1 MGDSRKTSL
10 ISSIV
15 AAVCIV
21 LYATALAYG
30 AVNIIRNVR
39 DMRALS
45 EEECGAL
52 VDKASS
58 AAILG
63 FMSSGYQESLRDFLT
78 ESGTLLGIIIS
89 SPSGEYGFEKIPGS
103 VITWNDI
110 SPRFKSAFGIP
121 GDPYF
126 RSLRIDGLRNVTIKI
141 QYTLIDY
148 YQFIRTLKNT
158 LIIILAVLSL
168 AVFTLLMEM
177 AIKRKNY
184 TTVHAAP
191 RKAQAAPK
199 TKPKTTGK
207 IYREP
212 ADIPADVPP
221 DIPPEEP
228 FIDFSEPEIP
238 AEDAAEMP
246 EEMPEEEAA
255 VVSSKNPA
263 KEKTG
268 ADLPTGLYSKRG
280 NVGWESYTKDRL
292 ASELYRCA
300 ASEQDLVFIV
310 MEYYR
315 DTISD
320 KEYRMF
326 ADQAVSFFALRDL
339 IFEKGNSGLTVV
351 LPGIGVEQGIAKSE
365 EFHLR
370 LRNKMPDF
378 IKTPQDLAI
387 GLSSRSGRLLEPAR
401 LMLEAESAMNKAKE
415 DPASPIVAFK
425 SDPEKYRDYLNKH
438 STKG

>member
-15 AAVCIV
+15 AAVCIA
-21 LYATALAYG
+21 LYAAALAYG

-63 FMSSGYQESLRDFLT
+63 FMSSGYQQSLRDFLT

-89 SPSGEYGFEKIPGS
+89 SASGEYGFEKIPGS
-103 VITWNDI
+103 VITWNDT
-110 SPRFKSAFGIP
+110 SPRFKPAFGIP

-148 YQFIRTLKNT
+148 YQFVRTLKNT

-177 AIKRKNY
+177 AVKKKNY
-184 TTVHAAP
+184 TTIHAAP
-191 RKAQAAPK
+191 RKTPTSPK
-199 TKPKTTGK
+199 TKSKTAGK
-207 IYREP
+207 IYRE
-212 ADIPADVPP
+212 AEDVPP
-221 DIPPEEP
+221 EMPAEEA
-228 FIDFSEPEIP
+228 FVDFPEPE
-238 AEDAAEMP
+238 MP
-246 EEMPEEEAA
+246 GEEAA
-255 VVSSKNPA
+255 VFSSKIPA
-263 KEKTG
+263 EEKTG

-292 ASELYRCA
+292 ASELHRCA

-351 LPGIGVEQGIAKSE
+351 LPDIGVEQGIAKSE

-370 LRNKMPDF
+370 LQNKMADF
-378 IKTPQDLAI
+378 IKKPRDLVI

-401 LMLEAESAMNKAKE
+401 LMFEAESAMNKAKE
-415 DPASPIVAFK
+415 DPSSPIVAFK
-425 SDPEKYRDYLNKH
+425 SDPEKYRDYLNKR
-438 STKG
+438 S

>member
-15 AAVCIV
+15 AAVCIT

-39 DMRALS
+39 GMRVLS

-63 FMSSGYQESLRDFLT
+63 FMSQGYQESLRDILT
-78 ESGTLLGIIIS
+78 ESRTLLGIIIS
-89 SPSGEYGFEKIPGS
+89 SSSGEYGFEKIPGS
-103 VITWNDI
+103 VITWNET

-148 YQFIRTLKNT
+148 YQFVRTLKNT

-177 AIKRKNY
+177 AIKKNNY
-184 TTVHAAP
+184 TTVHAAL
-191 RKAQAAPK
+191 RKAPGAPK

-207 IYREP
+207 IDKEP
-212 ADIPADVPP
+212 AAL
-221 DIPPEEP
+221 PPEEP
-228 FIDFSEPEIP
+228 PEEPCMDFPEPESLEEEADDSAAEEAAAFSSIP
-238 AEDAAEMP
+238 AE
-246 EEMPEEEAA
+246 
-255 VVSSKNPA
+255 
-263 KEKTG
+263 EKT
-268 ADLPTGLYSKRG
+268 AAALPTGLYSKRG

-292 ASELYRCA
+292 ASELHRCA
-300 ASEQDLVFIV
+300 SSEQDLVFIV

-320 KEYRMF
+320 KEYRIF

-378 IKTPQDLAI
+378 IKKPQDLAI

-401 LMLEAESAMNKAKE
+401 LMFEAESAMNKAKE

-425 SDPEKYRDYLNKH
+425 SDPEKYRDYLNKRPYPAG
-438 STKG
+438 S